1 MAPYRPISRR
11 MALRAGAALLAAAL
25 AAPAFA
31 YWVPPASPLAAVD
44 VYDRTTGSALTLY
57 EKDGRRYVVG
67 APGNEYA
74 VRIRNCTGR
83 RILAVTSVD
92 GVNVITGDTASPDQ
106 SGYVIE
112 PWGSVEIAGWRKSM
126 SHTAAFYFTNL
137 GDSYAARTGRPFDV
151 GVIGVAVFAERAEPV
166 VSRRQRIAGGS
177 REESADHAGRL
188 GTMPASAPCRGGS
201 VVGRAG
207 GQRSGGG
214 CTGRAAREARHGS
227 RPYRVV
233 VGTAGQLRA
242 RDHRTRAA
250 AGGPV
255 RPLREPRRA
264 RHRAAASGPCRA
276 PGAAAVPGHAVRAGS
291 TLAGPRCRSWVRAL
305 RPSGRARIL
314 DGPCPPRAAPPTTRA
329 TRT

>member
-1 MAPYRPISRR
+1 
-11 MALRAGAALLAAAL
+11 MALRAGAALLAAVL

-126 SHTAAFYFTNL
+126 SHTAAFYFTDL

-151 GVIGVAVFAERAEPV
+151 GVIGVAVFAEREEP
-166 VSRRQRIAGGS
+166 RRQKIGEGARD
-177 REESADHAGRL
+177 ESAGRL
-188 GTMPASAPCRGGS
+188 AAAPAPAAADAQSAERASAEAVASSQSFTGVPLAKLGTGH
-201 VVGRAG
+201 GRTE
-207 GQRSGGG
+207 SSS
-214 CTGRAAREARHGS
+214 ARQ
-227 RPYRVV
+227 V
-233 VGTAGQLRA
+233 
-242 RDHRTRAA
+242 DF
-250 AGGPV
+250 
-255 RPLREPRRA
+255 
-264 RHRAAASGPCRA
+264 
-276 PGAAAVPGHAVRAGS
+276 VRA
-291 TLAGPRCRSWVRAL
+291 TTEPAQLLAVQYDRYENLAALGVVPQRPAHVARQAPRPFPGMRFV
-305 RPSGRARIL
+305 P
-314 DGPCPPRAAPPTTRA
+314 DPR
-329 TRT
+329 